1 MGRCCVPG
9 CRDNY
14 DSGPK
19 VRVFAFPKDEA
30 RKKSW
35 IKAIPRKD
43 FTPSIHSKVCELH
56 FLEADFITKL
66 SHFDAASGKTVTV
79 DSERVRLVSDAI
91 PSVFPN
97 CPSYLSTNRNRRESP
112 VSKRA

>member
-9 CRDNY
+9 CRGNY

-66 SHFDAASGKTVTV
+66 SHFDAASGGH
-79 DSERVRLVSDAI
+79 
-91 PSVFPN
+91 
-97 CPSYLSTNRNRRESP
+97 
-112 VSKRA
+112 